1 MENNSFGPPED
12 AFEGFE
18 ETYGGRQLLG
28 MVWTRPRYVIR
39 YLLQVE
45 PDKYVLPLL
54 MLMGVS
60 NALEKAA
67 EKHSGDAMGPAGIV
81 LIALVGGPLGGIF
94 SGYVCSGLLSFTGR
108 WLGGEAEGYQLRTVQ
123 AWASVPAI
131 CIVLLLPAE
140 LLFFGG
146 ELFSAHQP
154 TMKASEDLVLEF
166 GLAKAVLVVWSVVL
180 FVGGLAEAQ
189 QFSVGKALL
198 NLLLAVGIVVVPL
211 LLLLFALRGVR

>member
-1 MENNSFGPPED
+1 LENNSFGHPEE
-12 AFEGFE
+12 AFEGFG

-28 MVWTRPRYVIR
+28 MVWTRPRFVIR

-60 NALEKAA
+60 HVLEKAA
-67 EKHSGDAMGPAGIV
+67 EKHSGDALSAAGIV
-81 LIALVGGPLGGIF
+81 LMALVGGPLGGIF

-108 WLGGEAEGYQLRTVQ
+108 WLGGEAESYQLRTVQ

-131 CIVLLLPAE
+131 CILLLLPVE

-166 GLAKAVLVVWSVVL
+166 DLAKAGGVVCGRAGRGAAAFGGQSPAQHPAGGRHCGGAAAAAVVC
-180 FVGGLAEAQ
+180 
-189 QFSVGKALL
+189 
-198 NLLLAVGIVVVPL
+198 
-211 LLLLFALRGVR
+211 RGREVISINT